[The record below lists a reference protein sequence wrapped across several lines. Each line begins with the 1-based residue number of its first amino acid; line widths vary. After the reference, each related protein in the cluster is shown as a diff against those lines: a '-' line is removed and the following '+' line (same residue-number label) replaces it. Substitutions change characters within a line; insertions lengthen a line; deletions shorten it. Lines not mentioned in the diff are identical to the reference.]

1 MWSCNVRASNS
12 CSFVATATASRSLRA
27 PSPTNRLRLS
37 NRVYLDP
44 ARHEKKCSSRNECL
58 MKRCELGR
66 AQDRRLQHEIF
77 LEKIGVL
84 DHRALERLE
93 NYASFAE
100 LFRNDISFQKLI
112 ARENQARGYFIKSI
126 GLLEDRSAGLIRNG
140 AAKFERREI
149 EQIDIGK
156 PPRLIFTRWSRG

>member
-1 MWSCNVRASNS
+1 
-12 CSFVATATASRSLRA
+12 
-27 PSPTNRLRLS
+27 
-37 NRVYLDP
+37 
-44 ARHEKKCSSRNECL
+44 
-58 MKRCELGR
+58 
-66 AQDRRLQHEIF
+66 
-77 LEKIGVL
+77 VL
-84 DHRALERLE
+84 NHRALERLE

-112 ARENQARGYFIKSI
+112 ARENQARSYFIKSI

-156 PPRLIFTRWSRG
+156 PPRLILTRWSRDRFKFFPRGTLLSAKPVRQIAQLK

>member
-1 MWSCNVRASNS
+1 M
-12 CSFVATATASRSLRA
+12 
-27 PSPTNRLRLS
+27 
-37 NRVYLDP
+37 
-44 ARHEKKCSSRNECL
+44 
-58 MKRCELGR
+58 
-66 AQDRRLQHEIF
+66 
-77 LEKIGVL
+77 L

-156 PPRLIFTRWSRG
+156 PPRLIFTRWSRDRFKFFPRGMLLFAKPVRQIAQLK

>member
-1 MWSCNVRASNS
+1 M
-12 CSFVATATASRSLRA
+12 
-27 PSPTNRLRLS
+27 
-37 NRVYLDP
+37 
-44 ARHEKKCSSRNECL
+44 
-58 MKRCELGR
+58 
-66 AQDRRLQHEIF
+66 
-77 LEKIGVL
+77 L

-126 GLLEDRSAGLIRNG
+126 GLLENRSAGLIRNG

-149 EQIDIGK
+149 EQIDIRK
-156 PPRLIFTRWSRG
+156 APRLIFTRWSRDRFKFFPRGMLLFAKPVRQIAQLK